1 MKLLP
6 HPQDV
11 APEGGVKWNVGLK
24 GSSIQS
30 IVAAPNS
37 SKEVTSEKIVSDSIS
52 ASCGRDVV
60 GDSFI

>member
-6 HPQDV
+6 HPQAV

-24 GSSIQS
+24 GSSIHS
-30 IVAAPNS
+30 IVASPNS

>member
-6 HPQDV
+6 HPQEL
-11 APEGGVKWNVGLK
+11 APVGGVKWNAGLK

-30 IVAAPNS
+30 IFASDSN
-37 SKEVTSEKIVSDSIS
+37 SKEVGSEKIVLDSIV
-52 ASCGRDVV
+52 ASCGSVVV